1 MSDIL
6 FRTATICLILI
17 DLGKVNNIRQLVFTK
32 ECDKSHSIGLSL
44 SNLSSH
50 IWLTYNLIKRELYD
64 DL

>member
-1 MSDIL
+1 MPDIP

-17 DLGKVNNIRQLVFTK
+17 DLGTVHNIRQLVFTK
-32 ECDKSHSIGLSL
+32 EGDKSHSIDLSL

-50 IWLTYNLIKRELYD
+50 IELTHNLIKRELYD

>member
-1 MSDIL
+1 MPDIP

-17 DLGKVNNIRQLVFTK
+17 DLGTVHNIRKLVFTK
-32 ECDKSHSIGLSL
+32 ECNKSHSIGLSL

-50 IWLTYNLIKRELYD
+50 VWLTYNLIKRELYD